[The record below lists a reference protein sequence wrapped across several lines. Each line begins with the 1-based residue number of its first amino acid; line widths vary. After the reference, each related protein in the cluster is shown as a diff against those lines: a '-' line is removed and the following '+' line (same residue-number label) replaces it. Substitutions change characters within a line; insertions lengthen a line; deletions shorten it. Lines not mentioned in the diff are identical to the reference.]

1 MNAVIIKK
9 KNIKQKNK
17 KLKDLKLIINNNR
30 VLNNLLNIFIIINI
44 FFDYNINNIIIKV
57 VFFKTVINAVKLF
70 NFYIN
75 IHFKC
80 IIKKYKLL

>member
-1 MNAVIIKK
+1 MNTVIVKR

-30 VLNNLLNIFIIINI
+30 VLNNLLNIFIIINM
-44 FFDYNINNIIIKV
+44 FFNYNINSITVEV
-57 VFFKTVINAVKLF
+57 VFFKTVINIIRLF

-75 IHFKC
+75 IHFKH
-80 IIKKYKLL
+80 IIEEYKLL